1 MVMQRAQL
9 TFLLT
14 FVGHVDHNYQR

>member
-1 MVMQRAQL
+1 MQRAQL